1 MSETPHIIAD
11 QIISDQA
18 AAKRAAMLAG
28 LTPEQR
34 AAVEAATDALVK
46 RALADVPMVQA
57 IPGNAVATLEA
68 QSTPA
73 AVKPAVKTFEAWLMA
88 AVAGVGGSL
97 AETGRQTGNSTM
109 ATIGSAIM
117 VIIAI
122 VFGYQ
127 RTDLKKTAIAGVA
140 PLLICFALLM
150 TSGCG
155 FIQSLVCTEPPS
167 SIDRQYIE
175 NVRATRQPSIDALSV
190 YPPFFSE
197 EGKAKLQTIL
207 DSFASQEAYE
217 KQKLGETPSK
227 P

>member
-1 MSETPHIIAD
+1 MSETPHAIAD

-46 RALADVPMVQA
+46 RVLADVPMVQA
-57 IPGNAVATLEA
+57 IPGNAVATLESA
-68 QSTPA
+68 SAPA
-73 AVKPAVKTFEAWLMA
+73 VVKPAVKTFEAWLMA

-127 RTDLKKTAIAGVA
+127 RIDLKKTAITGVA

-155 FIQSLVCTEPPS
+155 FVQSLVCTEPPL

>member
-1 MSETPHIIAD
+1 MTETPHVIAD

-18 AAKRAAMLAG
+18 AKKRAAMMAALS
-28 LTPEQR
+28 PEQL
-34 AAVEAATDALVK
+34 AELEAAQDALLKSKLVG
-46 RALADVPMVQA
+46 AST
-57 IPGNAVATLEA
+57 GNQTVSNVVTTLE
-68 QSTPA
+68 STSAPA
-73 AVKPAVKTFEAWLMA
+73 VVKPAVKSFEAWLMA

-127 RTDLKKTAIAGVA
+127 RTDLKKTAINAVA
-140 PLLICFALLM
+140 PLLLAFALLS

-167 SIDRQYIE
+167 SIDREYIA
-175 NVRATRQPSIDALSV
+175 NVQATRGPSIEALAIDPT
-190 YPPFFSE
+190 YFTP

-207 DSFASQEAYE
+207 DGFAAQEAYE
-217 KQKLGETPSK
+217 KQKLGEAPTK